1 MTGTKLLYQLQ
12 FVGTSNK
19 SRSMRKHRR
28 ILADILQSKGYSHR
42 DIAKHM
48 GWKSASAAG
57 NKLRGERDWASG
69 ELEKMCELAGITV
82 IYLAELSDDLV
93 LTKHPESVT
102 GARMIDELSLA
113 QREQALQYIRSISIT
128 KID

>member
-1 MTGTKLLYQLQ
+1 MNPKSLYQLQ
-12 FVGTSNK
+12 FVGQSNV
-19 SRSMRKHRR
+19 SRPMRKHRR
-28 ILADILQSKGYSHR
+28 ILAEILKSKGYSHR

-48 GWKSASAAG
+48 GWSSPSATG

-102 GARMIDELSLA
+102 GARMIDELPLA
-113 QREQALQYIRSISIT
+113 QREQALQYIRSIYLP